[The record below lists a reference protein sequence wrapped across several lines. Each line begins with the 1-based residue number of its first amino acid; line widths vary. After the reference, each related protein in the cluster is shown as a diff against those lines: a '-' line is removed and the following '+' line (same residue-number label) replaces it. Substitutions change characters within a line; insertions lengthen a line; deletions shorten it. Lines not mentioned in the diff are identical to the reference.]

1 MSNSERDIQK
11 GIRAA
16 KQGDYLLAMNL
27 LTDAYA
33 GGEFKAHNSKSV
45 EGLSYYGLCLALVQ
59 KKYKEAIDV
68 CKKTLTMNFF
78 NPAHYA
84 NLARVYLAA
93 SMRKKAIETLDEGL
107 RSFAD
112 DKQLLAL
119 RAELGV
125 RSRPVVPFLERSN
138 PVNVTLGR
146 TRHSKK
152 EKPEPA
158 ANRDRSSQREP

>member
-1 MSNSERDIQK
+1 MSNSERDITK

-16 KQGDYLLAMNL
+16 KQGDYLQAMNL

-84 NLARVYLAA
+84 NLARVYIAA
-93 SMRKKAIETLDEGL
+93 SMRKKAIDTLEEGL
-107 RSFAD
+107 RSFSD
-112 DKQLLAL
+112 DKQLRAL
-119 RAELGV
+119 RSELGV

-152 EKPEPA
+152 AKPEPDK
-158 ANRDRSSQREP
+158 RKDSSQREP

>member
-1 MSNSERDIQK
+1 MSNSERDITK

-16 KQGDYLLAMNL
+16 KQGDYLQAMNL

-93 SMRKKAIETLDEGL
+93 SMRKKAIETLEEGL
-107 RSFAD
+107 RSFSD
-112 DKQLLAL
+112 DKQLVAL
-119 RAELGV
+119 RSELGV

-146 TRHSKK
+146 TRHAKK
-152 EKPEPA
+152 AKPEPGKR
-158 ANRDRSSQREP
+158 NGSSQREP